1 MEPIKALNTLSQV
14 TKQARLPY
22 NDHVILERSIEVLS
36 QAINSSTKDAEI
48 IPEAEVL
55 IEPPVKKTKSKSKSK
70 KG

>member
-22 NDHVILERSIEVLS
+22 NDHVILERSIDVLS
-36 QAINSSTKDAEI
+36 QAINSPIKDVEI
-48 IPEAEVL
+48 IPEADV
-55 IEPPVKKTKSKSKSK
+55 IVEPPAKKTKSKSK